1 MQEWRFTSSIF
12 SSTQIRTYIVWLA
25 DHFVDT
31 VIANFETF
39 DPACQNPQ
47 IYEAFDNVINA
58 VAA

>member
-1 MQEWRFTSSIF
+1 MAFFFLDLLHWANPHH
-12 SSTQIRTYIVWLA
+12 IVWLA

-58 VAA
+58 AAA